1 MAQLRQDYPE
11 FKALNTEVLVVVPNG
26 PKMIERHVNRH
37 AGDRHA
43 PLYPILSDKGAQVAA
58 QYAIHTKQAI
68 VLTTMTPTVFLV
80 DTSGIIRYARYGTS
94 YIEEPDNGEP
104 LAVLA
109 QMRAAAQGLIS
120 P

>member
-1 MAQLRQDYPE
+1 MAQLRHDYPE
-11 FKALNTEVLVVVPNG
+11 FKELNTEVLVVLPNG

-37 AGDRHA
+37 A
-43 PLYPILSDKGAQVAA
+43 PPYPILSDKGAQVAE
-58 QYAIHTKQAI
+58 QYAIHIKQAI

-80 DTSGIIRYARYGTS
+80 DTSRVIRYARYGTS

-109 QMRAAAQGLIS
+109 QMRAAAQVLIS

>member
-1 MAQLRQDYPE
+1 MAQLRHDYSK
-11 FKALNTEVLVVVPNG
+11 FQSAHTQILVLVPNG
-26 PKMIERHVNRH
+26 PKMIERHV
-37 AGDRHA
+37 GRHA
-43 PLYPILSDKGAQVAA
+43 PSYPILSDKGAQVAA

-80 DTSGIIRYARYGTS
+80 DTSGVIRYARYGTS
-94 YIEEPDNGEP
+94 YIEEPDNAEP

-109 QMRAAAQGLIS
+109 QMRAAAQVLIS